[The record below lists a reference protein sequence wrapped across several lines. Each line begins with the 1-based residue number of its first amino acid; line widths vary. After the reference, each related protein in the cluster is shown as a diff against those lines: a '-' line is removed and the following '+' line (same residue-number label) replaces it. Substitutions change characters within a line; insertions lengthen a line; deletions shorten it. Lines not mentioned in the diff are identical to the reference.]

1 MKKREEQKLHTW
13 IEAQNREEKDRAK
26 AALFQRENERLQT
39 LEEKG
44 ANVTFTAPNPR
55 PRFLGVSVWKGVAA
69 ALCVCILAVAGF
81 YGLQSIGMKNMSQG
95 GDHVAGDTLQSDNQD
110 EPGDN
115 SVPEGA
121 TGDSGETPGA
131 PVDSSETPGGP
142 NEDERRYQYIFTD
155 QKLKD
160 YDLGF
165 LYLDWYDQHTCY
177 GAYIED
183 LLIGEIVFY
192 QENYQVF
199 FDEERWEMVY
209 LSVATPAYAEAH
221 WEMDE
226 GYTQISI
233 RGVDIDVKYGYQ
245 TSSAYFQ
252 YQGYCYQVVF
262 VQHNEDLYDK
272 ILLILDELLP

>member
-44 ANVTFTAPNPR
+44 ANVTFTAPKPR
-55 PRFLGVSVWKGVAA
+55 PRFLGVSFWKGVAA

-81 YGLQSIGMKNMSQG
+81 YGLQSIGMKNMSQN
-95 GDHVAGDTLQSDNQD
+95 GDYVAGDTLQSDT
-110 EPGDN
+110 PGDN

-121 TGDSGETPGA
+121 TGDSGETPG
-131 PVDSSETPGGP
+131 GP
-142 NEDERRYQYIFTD
+142 SEDERQYQYVFTD

-177 GAYIED
+177 GAYLED

-221 WEMDE
+221 WEMEE
-226 GYTQISI
+226 GYTQISM